1 MWKKYFLSLDVNCL
15 AILLRCSFQIL
26 CLFCNNFALF
36 EISASLCSSFLG
48 CLQLLGDS
56 RNKVVLL
63 FIYCLHLH
71 LYSLIRMTSIVNSWK
86 YWAFS
91 APHRV
96 PTSPWNPW
104 KFVNLIK
111 KKFKALESF
120 WKSTCIDTGPWKC
133 LNFFCAKFFWK
144 IPDY

>member
-1 MWKKYFLSLDVNCL
+1 MWIFFILSLCQLPSYVM
-15 AILLRCSFQIL
+15 RCSFQIL

-104 KFVNLIK
+104 KFVNLK
-111 KKFKALESF
+111 KKEFQGPGKFLKINIHRYRSLKVLEFLLCKTFS
-120 WKSTCIDTGPWKC
+120 G
-133 LNFFCAKFFWK
+133 K